1 MVRIEQELSDV
12 NFFFLSD
19 VWLDHPATLEGIR
32 KMFDN
37 CIEMHFIPKVI
48 VLCGNF
54 GTRDISP
61 ASVRDA
67 QKYQGDPLFPSH
79 SVGCIGREN

>member
-1 MVRIEQELSDV
+1 MG
-12 NFFFLSD
+12 
-19 VWLDHPATLEGIR
+19 GIR

-37 CIEMHFIPKVI
+37 CIEMNFIPKVI

-54 GTRDISP
+54 TTRDISP

-67 QKYQGDPLFPSH
+67 QNYQGGRES
-79 SVGCIGREN
+79 SIGCI